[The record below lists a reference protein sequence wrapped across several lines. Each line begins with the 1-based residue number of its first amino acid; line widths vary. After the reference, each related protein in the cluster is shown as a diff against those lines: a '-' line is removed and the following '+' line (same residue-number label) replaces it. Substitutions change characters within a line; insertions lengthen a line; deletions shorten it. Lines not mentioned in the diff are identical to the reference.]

1 MGQNHS
7 VFRIKTKNKTK
18 KITPAQSHYPVSI
31 QDQPGNVNRMTMSD
45 FGLT

>member
-7 VFRIKTKNKTK
+7 VFIIKTKKTK

-31 QDQPGNVNRMTMSD
+31 QDQPVNVNRKTMSD